1 MPVVVTAH
9 KGKIPYVDFD
19 ENYFYMPASIMER
32 NDIMQETKVCFAMAI
47 TEYLP
52 LGFEYATQKLS
63 DISIRDIVSKYNM
76 PIVVA
81 DRIKSEIIAL
91 APNLHEIL
99 RGKQ

>member
-1 MPVVVTAH
+1 MPVAITAH
-9 KGKIPYVDFD
+9 KGQIPYVDFD
-19 ENYFYMPASIMER
+19 EDYFYMPVSIMSR
-32 NDIMQETKVCFAMAI
+32 QDIMQETKVCFAMAI

-52 LGFEYATQKLS
+52 LGLEYATKKLS
-63 DISIRDIVSKYNM
+63 EISIADIVKKYNM

-99 RGKQ
+99 KGK